1 MNGKYG
7 SFKKLLKKK
16 VGFNEISNVKVGWNL
31 SFIYIYIYIY
41 ICIYYF
47 ILYNLK
53 NKGKQLLSC
62 HFTTKLNLIDIYKST

>member
-1 MNGKYG
+1 MK
-7 SFKKLLKKK
+7 FQILKL
-16 VGFNEISNVKVGWNL
+16 GEIYL
-31 SFIYIYIYIY
+31 LYIYIYIY

>member
-16 VGFNEISNVKVGWNL
+16 VGFNEISNFKVGWNL

-41 ICIYYF
+41 YF

-53 NKGKQLLSC
+53 NKGNNFYHATSPPRLIFIKAHKINLL
-62 HFTTKLNLIDIYKST
+62 